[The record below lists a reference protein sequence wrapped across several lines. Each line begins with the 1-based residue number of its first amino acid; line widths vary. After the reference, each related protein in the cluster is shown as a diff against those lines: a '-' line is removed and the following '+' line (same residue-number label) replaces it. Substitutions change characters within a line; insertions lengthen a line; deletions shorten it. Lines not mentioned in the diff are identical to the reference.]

1 MAAIFFKPDS
11 KHFYAII
18 KTKMTIMRYDDLYDK
33 KKQYT
38 KTSENYKKQLTDK
51 LNSVIYMTI

>member
-1 MAAIFFKPDS
+1 
-11 KHFYAII
+11 
-18 KTKMTIMRYDDLYDK
+18 MTIMRYDDLYDT

-38 KTSENYKKQLTDK
+38 KTSENYRNQLTDK